1 LGGVL
6 EMQKNARI
14 STGIAGVDQVVDS
27 LRLGDNVVWQTDSI
41 EDYKKMVRA
50 YASQAMH
57 DKRNLVYLC
66 FGQHP
71 PLVEDD
77 EVTTTY
83 YLNPKLGFEAF
94 SSSVHEIATRE
105 GRYAFY
111 IFDCLSDLL
120 SSWANDLMIGNFFRV
135 TCPYLFELDTVAYF
149 CILRNRNSVDTIE
162 RIRDTTQLFI
172 DLLNVNEGCIIYP
185 RKVWERYSPTM
196 FMPHMQIGEAYLPVN
211 SSLQASRV
219 LSGIYGLYPG
229 KLEGKLDYWDKMFI
243 RAAEL
248 IEMDN
253 IDPETANEKRQ
264 MQEQLLHML
273 ISRDERLLEL
283 ARTYLKLED
292 LLEVR
297 DRLIGSGFIGGKTVG
312 MILARKI
319 LESDCSLNWKEWLEP
334 HDSFYIGS
342 DVYYTYL
349 VENGAW
355 KLRLEQKRDENYFGL
370 ASRLK
375 NIILNGTFPEFIRK
389 QFYQITEY
397 YGQSP
402 IIVRSSSLLEDGF
415 GNAFAGKY
423 ESIFCVNQGSTQQ
436 RFEAFENAVKQVFA
450 STMNE
455 DALTYRKMRGMAARD
470 EQMALLVQR
479 VSGSQHK
486 QYFFPDLAG
495 VALSHNS
502 YVWCNDID
510 PHAGLMRIVV
520 GLGTRAVDRVEED
533 YPRIVALDHPLLRVD
548 NSPEGLRKYS
558 QHRLDVLDTAANQEG
573 VVNINSLEPRS
584 SNMDYWHLIAERD
597 NETANRMKKLGIGQ
611 EAWLINFERLFSE
624 TDVVDRMKVMLKVL
638 ESAYHYPVDTEFTI
652 NFTLNNEMHLNL
664 LQCRPLQTIQAP
676 GKFDENRASHG
687 EESLL
692 FSTCGNYMGWGIENP
707 VRYIVYVDAKSYN
720 SLDNREKYS
729 IARLI
734 GQLNRFFK
742 ESEYILI
749 GPGRWGSGM
758 PNLGVP
764 VSFAEIHHASVL
776 VEYAV
781 NQAGY
786 MPELS
791 YGTHF
796 FNDLVE
802 TGILY
807 VALFPGDWSSTLD
820 FDLIRSYENCL
831 SGISPDGSEYEE
843 TVYVVDLGTKKQQL
857 WVDIDQNL
865 NKLQAFIEY
874 NR

>member
-1 LGGVL
+1 MADDRV
-6 EMQKNARI
+6 
-14 STGIAGVDQVVDS
+14 STGIAGLDGVIDS
-27 LRLGDNVVWQTDSI
+27 LRLGDNVVWQTDTI
-41 EDYKKMVRA
+41 EDYQKMVQA
-50 YASQAMH
+50 YAGQAQR

-66 FGQHP
+66 FGQHQ
-71 PLVEDD
+71 PLVEYS
-77 EVTTTY
+77 EVTAIY

-135 TCPYLFELDTVAYF
+135 TCPYLFDLDTVAYF

-172 DLLNVNEGCIIYP
+172 DLLRADNQCMIYP
-185 RKVWERYSPTM
+185 RKVWQRYSPTM
-196 FMPHMQIGEAYLPVN
+196 FMPHMQIGENYVPVN
-211 SSLQASRV
+211 SSLQASRI
-219 LSGIYGLYPG
+219 LSGINGLYSG
-229 KLEGKLDYWDKMFI
+229 KFEGKLDYWDKMFI

-248 IEMDN
+248 VEMDN
-253 IDPETANEKRQ
+253 NNPEITEESEQ

-273 ISRDERLLEL
+273 ISRDERVLEL
-283 ARTYLKLED
+283 ARTCLKLED
-292 LLEVR
+292 LLEIR

-312 MILARKI
+312 MILARRI
-319 LESDCSLNWKEWLEP
+319 LELDASLDWKDWLEP

-355 KLRLEQKRDENYFGL
+355 KLRLEQKQDENYFEL
-370 ASRLK
+370 AEQLK
-375 NIILNGTFPEFIRK
+375 NIILNGVFPDFIRR

-397 YGQSP
+397 FGQSP
-402 IIVRSSSLLEDGF
+402 LIVRSSSLLEDGF

-423 ESIFCVNQGSTQQ
+423 ESIFCVNQGSPQD
-436 RFEAFENAVKQVFA
+436 RFEAFENAVKKVFA

-455 DALTYRKMRGMAARD
+455 DALTYRKMRGMGARD

-479 VSGSQHK
+479 VSGSQHQ

-502 YVWCNDID
+502 YVWCDDID
-510 PHAGLMRIVV
+510 PKAGMMRIVL

-533 YPRIVALDHPLLRVD
+533 YPRIVALDRPLLRVD
-548 NSPEGLRKYS
+548 NSSEGVRKYS
-558 QHRLDVLDTAANQEG
+558 QHRLDVLDTASNSEG
-573 VVNINSLEPRS
+573 VINVNSIAPHL
-584 SNMDYWHLIAERD
+584 SNLGYWDLLAERD
-597 NETANRMKKLGIGQ
+597 NETTNRMRKLGLGQ
-611 EAWLINFERLFSE
+611 DAWLLSFERLFRE
-624 TDVVDRMKVMLKVL
+624 TDLVDKMRTMLKVL
-638 ESAYHYPVDTEFTI
+638 ESAYQYPVDTEFTV

-664 LQCRPLQTIQAP
+664 LQCRPLQTIKSPGGRAIHRHRNDEVSVLFSSL
-676 GKFDENRASHG
+676 GKF
-687 EESLL
+687 
-692 FSTCGNYMGWGIENP
+692 MGWGMESP
-707 VRYIVYVDAKSYN
+707 ARYVVYVDAVTYKAMANRDKYN
-720 SLDNREKYS
+720 

-734 GQLNRFFK
+734 GGVNRRLQ
-742 ESEYILI
+742 EAEYILI

-758 PNLGVP
+758 PNLGIP

-781 NQAGY
+781 NQEGY

-802 TGILY
+802 TGIMY
-807 VALFPGDWSSTLD
+807 VALFPADGSSSFD
-820 FDLIRSYENCL
+820 FELIHSYKNCL
-831 SGISPDGSEYEE
+831 ADLNPEWGEYSGIVS
-843 TVYVVDLGTKKQQL
+843 VLDLATTGQQL
-857 WVDIDQNL
+857 WIDIDHGSSRL
-865 NKLQAFIEY
+865 EAVLEKV
-874 NR
+874 

>member
-1 LGGVL
+1 MGDPIV
-6 EMQKNARI
+6 
-14 STGIAGVDQVVDS
+14 STGIAGIDEIVDS
-27 LRLGDNVVWQTDSI
+27 LRLGDNVVWQCDNI
-41 EDYKKMVRA
+41 DDYAKMVRA
-50 YASQAMH
+50 YARQARR
-57 DKRNLVYLC
+57 DNRNFIYLC

-71 PLVEDD
+71 PLLEDA

-94 SSSVHEIATRE
+94 STSVHEIATRE

-149 CILRNRNSVDTIE
+149 CILRNRNSMDTID

-172 DLLNVNEGCIIYP
+172 DLLRVDDQCLVYP
-185 RKVWERYSPTM
+185 RKVWQRYSPTM
-196 FMPHMQIGEAYLPVN
+196 FMPHMLIGETYVPVN
-211 SSLQASRV
+211 SSLQASRM
-219 LSGIYGLYPG
+219 LSGIHGLYPG
-229 KLEGKLDYWDKMFI
+229 KLEGKLDYWDKIFI
-243 RAAEL
+243 RAREL
-248 IEMDN
+248 TIMDDPDPV
-253 IDPETANEKRQ
+253 IDEEAAQ
-264 MQEQLLHML
+264 MLEQLLHML
-273 ISRDERLLEL
+273 ISRDERVLEL

-292 LLEVR
+292 LLEIR

-312 MILARKI
+312 MLLSRKI
-319 LESDCSLNWKEWLEP
+319 LDSDTAMDWKDWLEP

-355 KLRLEQKRDENYFGL
+355 KLRLEQKSDENYFSL
-370 ASRLK
+370 AGTLK
-375 NIILNGTFPEFIRK
+375 EIILAGSFPEFISK

-397 YGQSP
+397 YGQAP

-423 ESIFCVNQGSTQQ
+423 ESIFCVNQGSPEQ
-436 RFEAFENAVKQVFA
+436 RFRAFENAVKQVFA
-450 STMNE
+450 STMND
-455 DALTYRKMRGMAARD
+455 DALTYRKLRGMAARD

-479 VSGSQHK
+479 VSGAQHQK
-486 QYFFPDLAG
+486 YFFPDLAG

-502 YVWCNDID
+502 YVWRNDID
-510 PHAGLMRIVV
+510 PAAGMMRIVV

-533 YPRIVALDHPLLRVD
+533 YPRIVALDRPQLRVD

-558 QHRLDVLDTAANQEG
+558 QHRMDVLDTIVNMEG
-573 VVNINSLEPRS
+573 VISVNNVDPLLA
-584 SNMDYWHLIAERD
+584 NLTYWDLIAKRD
-597 NETANRMKKLGIGQ
+597 NETANRMRKLGIGQ
-611 EAWLINFERLFSE
+611 DAWLINFERLFGE
-624 TDVVDRMKVMLKVL
+624 TDLVDKMRKMLKVL
-638 ESAYHYPVDTEFTI
+638 ETAYDYPVDTEFTV

-664 LQCRPLQTIQAP
+664 LQCRPLQTIKTSRGVGSSRVSKP
-676 GKFDENRASHG
+676 DEK
-687 EESLL
+687 LL
-692 FSTCGNYMGWGIENP
+692 FSTWGKYMGWGIEKSASY
-707 VRYIVYVDAKSYN
+707 VVYVDAGSYKS
-720 SLDNREKYS
+720 LANREKYD

-734 GQLNRFFK
+734 GGLNRILK
-742 ESEYILI
+742 DSEYVLI

-758 PNLGVP
+758 PNLGIP
-764 VSFAEIHHASVL
+764 VSFAEIHHASVM

-781 NQAGY
+781 NQEGY

-807 VALFPGDWSSTLD
+807 VALFPGDGNSSLD
-820 FDLIRSYENCL
+820 FDVIGSYENCL
-831 SGISPDGSEYEE
+831 SVLNPEWSEYGN
-843 TVYVVDLGTKKQQL
+843 TVRVLDLASRKQQL
-857 WVDIDQNL
+857 WIDIDHNS
-865 NKLQAFIEY
+865 NKLEAFIE
-874 NR
+874 RI

>member
-1 LGGVL
+1 MVD
-6 EMQKNARI
+6 ARV
-14 STGIAGVDQVVDS
+14 STGIAGLDAVIDS

-41 EDYKKMVRA
+41 EDYQKMVKS
-50 YASQAMH
+50 YAQQARQ
-57 DKRNLVYLC
+57 DNRNLVYLC

-71 PLVEDD
+71 PLVEDS

-135 TCPYLFELDTVAYF
+135 TCPYLFELDTLAYF

-172 DLLNVNEGCIIYP
+172 DLLRADNQCMVYP
-185 RKVWERYSPTM
+185 RKVWQRYSPTM
-196 FMPHMQIGEAYLPVN
+196 FMPHMQIGETYVPVS
-211 SSLQASRV
+211 SSLQASRM
-219 LSGIYGLYPG
+219 LSGIHGLYPG
-229 KLEGKLDYWDKMFI
+229 KIEGKLDYWDKIFI
-243 RAAEL
+243 RAREL
-248 IEMDN
+248 AEMDKYA
-253 IDPETANEKRQ
+253 PEIAEEAAQ
-264 MQEQLLHML
+264 MQELLLHML
-273 ISRDERLLEL
+273 ISRDERVLEP
-283 ARTYLKLED
+283 ARNYLGLED
-292 LLEVR
+292 LIEIR
-297 DRLIGSGFIGGKTVG
+297 NRLIGSGFIGGKTVG
-312 MILARKI
+312 MLLARKI
-319 LESDCSLNWKEWLEP
+319 LESDESLDWKDWLEP

-355 KLRLEQKRDENYFGL
+355 KLRLEQKNDENYFAL
-370 ASRLK
+370 AGRLK
-375 NIILNGTFPEFIRK
+375 EIILSGVFPEFIRK

-397 YGQSP
+397 YGQAP
-402 IIVRSSSLLEDGF
+402 VIVRSSSLLEDGF

-423 ESIFCVNQGSTQQ
+423 ESIFCVSQGTPEQ
-436 RFEAFENAVKQVFA
+436 RFQAFESAVKQVFA
-450 STMNE
+450 STMND

-479 VSGSQHK
+479 VSGSQHQ

-502 YVWCNDID
+502 YVWRKDID
-510 PHAGLMRIVV
+510 PNAGLMRIVA
-520 GLGTRAVDRVEED
+520 GMGTRAVDRVEED

-548 NSPEGLRKYS
+548 STPEGLRKYS
-558 QHRLDVLDTAANQEG
+558 QHRMDVLDTASNMEG
-573 VVNINSLEPRS
+573 VISVNSIDPRLA
-584 SNMDYWHLIAERD
+584 NLGYWDLIAERD
-597 NETANRMKKLGIGQ
+597 NETANRMRKLGLGQ
-611 EAWLINFERLFSE
+611 DAWLLSFEKLFRE
-624 TDVVDRMKVMLKVL
+624 TDLVGKMRTMLKVL
-638 ESAYHYPVDTEFTI
+638 ESAYHYPVDTEFTV

-664 LQCRPLQTIQAP
+664 LQCRPLQSIKSP
-676 GKFDENRASHG
+676 GGSTGPRNRHDEDV
-687 EESLL
+687 LL
-692 FSTCGNYMGWGIENP
+692 FSTEGKYMGWGIERP
-707 VRYIVYVDAKSYN
+707 ARYVVYVDAAAYKSLANRDKYN
-720 SLDNREKYS
+720 

-734 GQLNRFFK
+734 GGLNRMLK
-742 ESEYILI
+742 DTEYILI

-758 PNLGVP
+758 PNLGIP

-781 NQAGY
+781 NQEGY

-807 VALFPGDWSSTLD
+807 VALFPEDGSSSLD
-820 FDLIRSYENCL
+820 FQFIRNNKNCL
-831 SGISPDGSEYEE
+831 SALNPEWGEYAGIV
-843 TVYVVDLGTKKQQL
+843 TVLDLTAMGRRL
-857 WVDIDQNL
+857 WIDIDHAANQL
-865 NKLQAFIEY
+865 EGILQRA
-874 NR
+874 